1 MAEAFN
7 VDTAQLHRHAARVL
21 AVRDQLGAIKGASR
35 AISQNDA
42 AYGLLCGWIAGILES
57 RHQRQDALYAYVE
70 ENLSLAAKA
79 LTTAAR
85 AYESADSSASDR
97 LRRSGR
103 VG

>member
-1 MAEAFN
+1 MADAFN
-7 VDTAQLHRHAARVL
+7 VDPAQLHRHAARVL

-35 AISQNDA
+35 AISQNDE
-42 AYGLLCGWIAGILES
+42 AYGLLCGWIAGILEA

-70 ENLSLAAKA
+70 ENLSLASEA

-85 AYESADSSASDR
+85 AYESADSSSSNR
-97 LRRSGR
+97 VRRSGG